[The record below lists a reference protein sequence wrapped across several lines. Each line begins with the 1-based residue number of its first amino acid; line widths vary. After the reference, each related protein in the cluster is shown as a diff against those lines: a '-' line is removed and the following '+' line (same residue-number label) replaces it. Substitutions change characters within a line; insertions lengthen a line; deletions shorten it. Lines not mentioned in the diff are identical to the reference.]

1 MRSKW
6 FPLVIIIAML
16 VFGFAIYNQLP
27 EQVPAHW
34 DINGEV
40 DRMQPRLMGVLF
52 LPAMVLFIW
61 AIRDAAPR
69 LDPRRNMY
77 PLFEGSRML
86 LLNIV
91 MLFLGVIHVV
101 SLGTVLGWEIN
112 IVQVVGASVGL
123 LFMVFGNEMRRIQ
136 PNWFFGFRTP
146 WTLSDPTVWRE
157 THVLGGR
164 LFFVVGLVTVVTAI
178 LTNPEVLVITIIAG
192 AVLLTAGVFVYSYLR
207 YRDLQGSAEV

>member
-6 FPLVIIIAML
+6 FPLVIVIAML
-16 VFGFAIYNQLP
+16 AFGAVIYNQLP

-34 DINGEV
+34 DINGQV

-52 LPAMVLFIW
+52 LPAMVLLIW

-69 LDPRRNMY
+69 LDPRRNTY

-91 MLFLGVIHVV
+91 MLFLGLTHVV
-101 SLGTVLGWEIN
+101 SLGTALGWEIN
-112 IVQVVGASVGL
+112 MVQVIGAGVGIM
-123 LFMVFGNEMRRIQ
+123 FMAFGNEMRRIQ
-136 PNWFFGFRTP
+136 PNWFFGIRTP

-157 THVLGGR
+157 THILGGR
-164 LFFVVGLVTVVTAI
+164 LFFVLGLVTFAAAFTRPEILLAAI
-178 LTNPEVLVITIIAG
+178 IIS
-192 AVLLTAGVFVYSYLR
+192 AVLMTAGVFAYSYLR
-207 YRDLQGSAEV
+207 YRDLNHSLEA